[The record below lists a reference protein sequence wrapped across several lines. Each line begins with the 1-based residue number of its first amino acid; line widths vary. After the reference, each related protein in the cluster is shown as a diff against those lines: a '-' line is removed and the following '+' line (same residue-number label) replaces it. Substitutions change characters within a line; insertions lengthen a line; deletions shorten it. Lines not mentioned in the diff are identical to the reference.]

1 MSMRDRS
8 LPARRRARWLWAAGG
23 ALSLHLAIVAVLLV
37 LPSRR
42 VEDGDSPAEGTVVL
56 VLEPT
61 VSSPEQSAPSP
72 AATPEPARPQPVT
85 GEPAAPDPAT
95 PQPATAEPAAPEP
108 ARPKLATAQPTTPQT
123 ATGEPATPE
132 PAAHEP
138 GSPERPPVPVSEPD
152 PGPAA
157 PAPTREAL
165 PPPAEVPLPP
175 PSQPIPSPVPPPLKR
190 SPEPPHRASIPPRPS
205 RGAAAEAT
213 SPQPGASQVLAPQS
227 AAAPTAASSGDVIGR
242 YLKALAA
249 HLHGFDRYP
258 ALARTRSEEG
268 TVIVG
273 VTILRDGH
281 VAGVSVEHPSGH
293 VALDQAAIDTVKR
306 AEPLPPIP
314 DAIPGPTLRFDYPVR
329 FRLE

>member
-1 MSMRDRS
+1 MRDRS

-61 VSSPEQSAPSP
+61 ASSPEQSAPSA
-72 AATPEPARPQPVT
+72 AATPEMATPQPVT
-85 GEPAAPDPAT
+85 AEPGAPEQARPKPA
-95 PQPATAEPAAPEP
+95 PAEPAAPEP
-108 ARPKLATAQPTTPQT
+108 ATPQT
-123 ATGEPATPE
+123 ATGEPAAPE

-157 PAPTREAL
+157 PTPTREAL

-190 SPEPPHRASIPPRPS
+190 SPEPPHRASILPRPS

>member
-1 MSMRDRS
+1 MRDRS

-56 VLEPT
+56 LLEPT
-61 VSSPEQSAPSP
+61 ASSPEQYAPSA
-72 AATPEPARPQPVT
+72 AATPQPVT

-95 PQPATAEPAAPEP
+95 PRPATAEPGAPEQARPKPATAEPAAPEP
-108 ARPKLATAQPTTPQT
+108 ATPQT
-123 ATGEPATPE
+123 ATGEPAAPE

-138 GSPERPPVPVSEPD
+138 GSPERPR
-152 PGPAA
+152 PAA
-157 PAPTREAL
+157 PTPTREAL